1 MTVMCNFQTAVAL
14 YLSGAEHASDTTI
27 GLHKGN
33 ERDATN
39 ASTFC
44 GSFAADQNVY
54 SGEF

>member
-1 MTVMCNFQTAVAL
+1 MCNFQTAVAL